1 MAALA
6 YAVTASLRGTPHPD
20 LRSLLEQRFMDPIG
34 VAPKEWSIGYGRAY
48 ELDDLKLYANWGG
61 GSYSARAVARVGRL
75 MLRRGDWQGRRLVAS
90 RWVETVTA
98 YAGTPLPDRSGGA
111 PAPASGLGWWTNS
124 DGVWQSVPRDAF
136 GGAGAGHQLLLVVP
150 SLELIVVRFG
160 GPIADPGQ
168 AGGFWR
174 PVVQHLFDPLMAAV
188 VDRREAE
195 AAGACL

>member
-1 MAALA
+1 
-6 YAVTASLRGTPHPD
+6 
-20 LRSLLEQRFMDPIG
+20 
-34 VAPKEWSIGYGRAY
+34 
-48 ELDDLKLYANWGG
+48 
-61 GSYSARAVARVGRL
+61 
-75 MLRRGDWQGRRLVAS
+75 
-90 RWVETVTA
+90 
-98 YAGTPLPDRSGGA
+98 
-111 PAPASGLGWWTNS
+111 
-124 DGVWQSVPRDAF
+124 VPRDAF